1 MRLAA
6 VICLGL
12 LIACSGEGVQAS
24 PTEVLRQF
32 LAAMDQGAADEDAL
46 RGAYELLATP
56 AQRSLQA
63 RADRAKTLAGQ
74 SFEPWQLLAQ
84 GRFRLRFSPAP
95 RRGMRERIDGDNA
108 TVTVTGHATHERAEV
123 QLVRERGGWR
133 VVLDLGS
140 NTPPSAAPPS
150 EG

>member
-1 MRLAA
+1 MRALA

-12 LIACSGEGVQAS
+12 CIACGGDPVESS
-24 PTEVLRQF
+24 PTEVLRLF

-46 RGAYELLATP
+46 RVAYELLASP
-56 AQRSLQA
+56 ARQSLEA

-74 SFEPWQLLAQ
+74 TFEPWQMLAQ

-95 RRGMRERIDGDNA
+95 RRGMRERIEGERA
-108 TVTVTGHATHERAEV
+108 TVTVTGQAAHERADV
-123 QLVRERGGWR
+123 QLVREGKSWR
-133 VVLDLGS
+133 VVLDLGAV
-140 NTPPSAAPPS
+140 NAPAIAPPS